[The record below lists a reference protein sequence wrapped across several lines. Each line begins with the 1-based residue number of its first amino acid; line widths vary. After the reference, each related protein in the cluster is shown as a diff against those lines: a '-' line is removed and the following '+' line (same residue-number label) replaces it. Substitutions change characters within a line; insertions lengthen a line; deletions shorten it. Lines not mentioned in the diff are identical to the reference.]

1 MIRVTELLRWAGV
14 TSPIPDTP
22 AVQAAL
28 VRGTAVHEHSVW
40 IELHVRAETDREF
53 IDTLPA
59 SLRGYCHAVA
69 QFSKQFSPNWD
80 DVEVRK
86 DDHVIGLTGCPDRV
100 GTINGERMIIDYKTG
115 GMAKWHRL
123 QLALYAIL
131 VERCGVKGDMNY
143 RIDKRMN
150 VYLAADGSFRLDSH
164 RAQQDIL
171 DAWRIITRYKEAT
184 NENRGID
191 QADIRATNGTGR
203 PT

>member
-1 MIRVTELLRWAGV
+1 MEVSMIRVTELLRWAGV

-28 VRGTAVHEHSVW
+28 VRGTAVHEYSVQ
-40 IELHVRAETDREF
+40 IEPHVVAGTDRQF
-53 IDTLPA
+53 ISTLPA
-59 SLRGYCHAVA
+59 SLRGYGHAVA
-69 QFSKQFSPNWD
+69 QFTQQFSPNWD
-80 DVEVRK
+80 EVEVRK
-86 DDHVIGLTGCPDRV
+86 DDTVIGLTGCPDRV

-131 VERCGVKGDMNY
+131 VERCGVNGDKGY

-150 VYLAADGSFRLDSH
+150 VYLAADGSFRLDSY
-164 RAQQDIL
+164 RAQQDIF

-184 NENRGID
+184 NED
-191 QADIRATNGTGR
+191 
-203 PT
+203 